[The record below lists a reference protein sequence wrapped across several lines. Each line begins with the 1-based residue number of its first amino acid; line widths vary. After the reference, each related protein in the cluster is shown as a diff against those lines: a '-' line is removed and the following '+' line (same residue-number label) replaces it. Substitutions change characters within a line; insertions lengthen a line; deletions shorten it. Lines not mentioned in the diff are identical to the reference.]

1 MTTIR
6 TTDQPQQGGFDPSRA
21 LGAQA
26 QRLLRELGTTAD
38 EVAETLRRH
47 DVRGY
52 HRNLDHCPVARYLA
66 MMTNYFAKVGSGS
79 ATFYLSSS
87 VLGVWL
93 PKPVRDFIEA
103 FDRLPSDGRSA
114 YQDLLAP
121 GTPPADVVVTTP

>member
-6 TTDQPQQGGFDPSRA
+6 TTNHPQQHEFDPSRA
-21 LGAQA
+21 IGDHVR
-26 QRLLRELGTTAD
+26 RLLRELGTNAD
-38 EVAETLRRH
+38 EVADTLRRH
-47 DVRGY
+47 DVKGY
-52 HRNLDHCPVARYLA
+52 HRHRDHCPVARYLA

-103 FDRLPSDGRSA
+103 FDRLPSDRPA